1 MKKNNLV
8 YIGAAALLLIYLFKK
23 SNKPKVLT
31 SSETRLLNS
40 SDGRAVITPEEQVT
54 LAPVQKERESYQIKY
69 IAGKTFTI

>member
-54 LAPVQKERESYQIKY
+54 LAPAEKEREQYQIKY